1 MGLEG
6 EFKVEGKN
14 LNKTKQNKREDKT
27 DGCGRKGRFI
37 HLSQDRQNN
46 RGTLKY
52 IQKDRGKERRKKTA
66 SAVFFPM
73 FLFCYSVRANST
85 EKGAE
90 TSLIKS
96 CKGRGCTCEKVKRI
110 LPTQVQTLK
119 TACILLCW
127 RCRRKKCNCLQGQTK
142 ATRRS
147 VIVGDRVNTKIAT
160 VIRAEL

>member
-1 MGLEG
+1 
-6 EFKVEGKN
+6 
-14 LNKTKQNKREDKT
+14 
-27 DGCGRKGRFI
+27 
-37 HLSQDRQNN
+37 
-46 RGTLKY
+46 
-52 IQKDRGKERRKKTA
+52 
-66 SAVFFPM
+66 M

-85 EKGAE
+85 ENGAE

-96 CKGRGCTCEKVKRI
+96 CKGRGCTCEKVERI

-160 VIRAEL
+160 VIRAELWDGLDTFFPSFIRFIFLTPRASFPLFFFCLRQTWQMLLSHPERSLLATQHFSSDRARIN